1 MVTRT
6 TRDTDKFS
14 HFVSLSKNT
23 LSFFSLFSAQFHIIS
38 KSHTFEDKVDGLR
51 YMDLDQLLNNGP
63 KFHIF
68 KVAYEVKNV
77 FVTCYLFELM
87 LLSLFQGSMLHS
99 SKRYLLRSREK
110 WFECGI
116 GVYVARDEAAEISKT
131 EYSSTICYFPFCS
144 SILSLKLLA
153 KSQSSTI
160 LFSHYTRYRKGW

>member
-1 MVTRT
+1 MKVKSESEVAQSCPTFQAPPSMG
-6 TRDTDKFS
+6 FS
-14 HFVSLSKNT
+14 RQEYWSGVPLPSVLKVAN
-23 LSFFSLFSAQFHIIS
+23 SFQITI
-38 KSHTFEDKVDGLR
+38 
-51 YMDLDQLLNNGP
+51 YMDLDKLLNNGP
-63 KFHIF
+63 KVHIF

-87 LLSLFQGSMLHS
+87 LMLHS